1 MFKILSK
8 IFNLI
13 EKKQK
18 IRLIIL
24 QVLSL
29 MAGLFETV
37 GTISAAPLIA
47 IVAEPEIIQ
56 RNSYLFKIYDLF
68 GSESNSEFILVF
80 AIAVVT
86 TFIIGSV
93 FSLFTTYIKLKWS
106 NDLYVNL
113 SENLF
118 NYFIHLPWLYHAATS
133 SDKLIAKLSTDTKR
147 LQSTIIMPFLE
158 INSNLFILIII
169 LISIFL
175 VNFKIAAFVVI
186 IFFSCYLIIYY
197 FSKNYLKK
205 AGDDLT
211 TNYPLYF
218 KSIIESFSGIRD
230 VILSKRYSQFEKRY
244 KKYNRVVA
252 EKEVLIN
259 FLGKIPRTII
269 EIMTFVIFIFIYLF
283 LIIILDYSYLKTSTI
298 LAFYFLAASKMI
310 PALQKIYSSY
320 TSISTH
326 TSALDN
332 IEIDIKNSLKQK
344 NNYPSNINKDIFKLE
359 KNIELKKVDF
369 YYKERDK
376 AGISNINIQIPFN
389 KKIGIVGKTGSGK
402 STLVDVIMGLITP
415 DNGEILIDG
424 IKLNVS
430 NIAAWQKI
438 IGYVPQNIF
447 LTDDTIASNIAY
459 GIDKEKIDI
468 LKINHILKLSS
479 LEEFINKTDIFVGER
494 GVRLSGGQKQRVAIA
509 RALYN
514 GSKVLFL
521 DEATSSLDGKTESE
535 IMSSLKLLFETK
547 TIIIVAHKLE
557 TIKNCDIIYL
567 IEDGKV
573 IDSGNFEELNQRTNY
588 FKNN

>member
-1 MFKILSK
+1 
-8 IFNLI
+8 
-13 EKKQK
+13 
-18 IRLIIL
+18 
-24 QVLSL
+24 
-29 MAGLFETV
+29 
-37 GTISAAPLIA
+37 
-47 IVAEPEIIQ
+47 
-56 RNSYLFKIYDLF
+56 
-68 GSESNSEFILVF
+68 
-80 AIAVVT
+80 
-86 TFIIGSV
+86 
-93 FSLFTTYIKLKWS
+93 
-106 NDLYVNL
+106 
-113 SENLF
+113 
-118 NYFIHLPWLYHAATS
+118 
-133 SDKLIAKLSTDTKR
+133 
-147 LQSTIIMPFLE
+147 
-158 INSNLFILIII
+158 
-169 LISIFL
+169 
-175 VNFKIAAFVVI
+175 
-186 IFFSCYLIIYY
+186 
-197 FSKNYLKK
+197 
-205 AGDDLT
+205 
-211 TNYPLYF
+211 
-218 KSIIESFSGIRD
+218 
-230 VILSKRYSQFEKRY
+230 
-244 KKYNRVVA
+244 
-252 EKEVLIN
+252 
-259 FLGKIPRTII
+259 
-269 EIMTFVIFIFIYLF
+269 
-283 LIIILDYSYLKTSTI
+283 
-298 LAFYFLAASKMI
+298 MI

-359 KNIELKKVDF
+359 KNIELKKVNF
-369 YYKERDK
+369 YYKDRDK

-459 GIDKEKIDI
+459 GIDKKEIDI